1 VAALIQAL
9 QAKGQL
15 DNTIIIFAS
24 DNGYSWGS
32 HRWEPKQCP
41 YEECMRVPL
50 AIRYKALAPLPRV
63 ETGFGLNIDHGETWA
78 ELGGATPDVG
88 VEGTSM
94 VRLLDG
100 TTPSWRDDF
109 LEEHWDGTI
118 PTYAQVR
125 GTPWKYTEYQTDT
138 PELYD
143 ETTDPFE
150 LTNVVT
156 DPANAGTVAT
166 LAARL
171 RVLRPGWPAS
181 PSGAFIEP

>member
-1 VAALIQAL
+1 V
-9 QAKGQL
+9 
-15 DNTIIIFAS
+15 
-24 DNGYSWGS
+24 
-32 HRWEPKQCP
+32 H
-41 YEECMRVPL
+41 RVPL
-50 AIRYKALAPLPRV
+50 AIRYKPLAPLPRT
-63 ETGFGLNIDHGETWA
+63 ETSFGLNIDHGETLA
-78 ELGGATPDVG
+78 ELAGAIADPG
-88 VEGTSM
+88 VEGVSM

-109 LEEHWDGTI
+109 LEEHWEGNI

-138 PELYD
+138 PELYN

-171 RVLRPGWPAS
+171 RVLRPAWPAS
-181 PSGAFIEP
+181 PSGAFVEP

>member
-1 VAALIQAL
+1 
-9 QAKGQL
+9 
-15 DNTIIIFAS
+15 
-24 DNGYSWGS
+24 
-32 HRWEPKQCP
+32 
-41 YEECMRVPL
+41 MRVPL

-63 ETGFGLNIDHGETWA
+63 ENGFGLNIDHGETWA
-78 ELGGATPDVG
+78 DLGGATPDAG
-88 VEGTSM
+88 VEGMSM

-138 PELYD
+138 PELYN

-156 DPANAGTVAT
+156 DPANAHTVDM
-166 LAARL
+166 LAAQL